1 MKITMQVEN
10 KLKLSD
16 QAIGS
21 LMMALQKGL
30 FEQSDITEMLRE
42 FELTN
47 TNEGLIVNNP
57 PTVKVDESEVIKN
70 A

>member
-1 MKITMQVEN
+1 MQTQS
-10 KLKLSD
+10 KMKLSD

-30 FEQSDITEMLRE
+30 LEQTDITEMLRE
-42 FELTN
+42 FELSN
-47 TNEGLIVNNP
+47 TNDGLVVENP
-57 PTVKVDESEVIKN
+57 PTVKASNSQVEKN

>member
-1 MKITMQVEN
+1 MQIKMQIEN

-30 FEQSDITEMLRE
+30 LEQADITEMLRE
-42 FELTN
+42 FELSN
-47 TNEGLIVNNP
+47 TNDGLVVNNP
-57 PTVKVDESEVIKN
+57 PTVKVSDAEVVKN

>member
-1 MKITMQVEN
+1 MNIEK

-21 LMMALQKGL
+21 LMMALQEGL
-30 FEQSDITEMLRE
+30 LNQTDITETLRE
-42 FELTN
+42 FELQN
-47 TNEGLIVNNP
+47 TNDGLVVNNP
-57 PTVKVDESEVIKN
+57 PTVKVNNAEVIKN

>member
-1 MKITMQVEN
+1 MNIKK

-30 FEQSDITEMLRE
+30 LDQTDITQTLRE
-42 FELTN
+42 FELQN
-47 TNEGLIVNNP
+47 TNDGLIVNNP
-57 PTVKVDESEVIKN
+57 PTVKVEESEAINN

>member
-1 MKITMQVEN
+1 MNIEK

-21 LMMALQKGL
+21 LMMALQEGL
-30 FEQSDITEMLRE
+30 LNQTDITETLRE
-42 FELTN
+42 FELQN
-47 TNEGLIVNNP
+47 TNDGLVVNNP
-57 PTVKVDESEVIKN
+57 PTVKVNNTEVIKN

>member
-1 MKITMQVEN
+1 MNIEN

-21 LMMALQKGL
+21 LMMALQQGL
-30 FEQSDITEMLRE
+30 LNQTDITETLRE
-42 FELTN
+42 FELQN
-47 TNEGLIVNNP
+47 TNDGLVVNNP
-57 PTVKVDESEVIKN
+57 PTVKVNNAEVIKN

>member
-1 MKITMQVEN
+1 MQIKMQIEN

-30 FEQSDITEMLRE
+30 LEQADITEMLRE
-42 FELTN
+42 FELSN
-47 TNEGLIVNNP
+47 TNEGLVVNNP
-57 PTVKVDESEVIKN
+57 PTVKVSDAEVVKD